1 MKIALACDLLDGRN
15 CGMRIALD
23 EFLNVVHQLDR
34 TGVFELVHAKP
45 FVDQKYEAFSDM
57 VVKRGW
63 RPGSGLYWSQIAV
76 PRRLQKMQV
85 DLLWWPHQA
94 LPPMSGPVPHVISVW
109 DLALM
114 NFKEPSC
121 SRLSVAARYQWIL
134 ARGLRNAAH
143 IICHSRAVAD
153 EVMQRF
159 ELPATRI
166 SVVYP
171 GLSELFRR
179 EIEHPVPLDPGG
191 YILYVGTCAMR
202 KNLVLLIEAY
212 RLLMDQGVRNRLA
225 LLIGAPEAQKSE
237 LLRYARQIGIPADH
251 MIILE
256 TVSPAA
262 LVDLYRKAAVFG
274 FPSLYEG
281 FGLPLIE
288 ASAIGLPV
296 VALNRS
302 AMPEV
307 IGETGVLVDEPT
319 PESFANGLTTALEMI
334 SSEPQETARRARSQ
348 AGQFS
353 WLNSVKQTMG
363 LLENAA
369 VLRPK
374 GFIKKLCKL
383 C

>member
-1 MKIALACDLLDGRN
+1 MRVAMGADYLDGPS
-15 CGMRIALD
+15 CGLRIAL
-23 EFLNVVHQLDR
+23 EGFL
-34 TGVFELVHAKP
+34 TGVTQLGCASSLELVHAIP
-45 FVDQKYEAFSDM
+45 FEDERYSAFSDCII
-57 VVKRGW
+57 KHGR

-85 DLLWWPHQA
+85 DLLWWPNQT
-94 LPPMSGPVPHVISVW
+94 LPPMSSPVPHVISVW

-114 NFKEPSC
+114 NFREPGW
-121 SRLSVAARYQWIL
+121 SRLSVAARYRWVL
-134 ARGLRNAAH
+134 ARGLRNAVH

-159 ELPATRI
+159 ELPAKRI

-179 EIEHPVPLDPGG
+179 EIEHPVPLDPEG
-191 YILYVGTCAMR
+191 YILYVGTCAKR
-202 KNLVLLIEAY
+202 KNVVLLIEAY
-212 RLLMDQGVRNRLA
+212 RLLMDHGIQNRLA
-225 LLIGAPEAQKSE
+225 LLISGPEAQKSE
-237 LLRYARQIGIPADH
+237 LLRYARKIGIPADR

-256 TVSPAA
+256 TVSPAT
-262 LVDLYRKAAVFG
+262 LVDLYRKTAVFG

-307 IGETGVLVDEPT
+307 LGETGVLVDEPT
-319 PESFANGLTTALEMI
+319 PRSFANGLTIALEMI
-334 SSEPQETARRARSQ
+334 SSEPQETAKRARSQ
-348 AGQFS
+348 AGQFN
-353 WLNSVKQTMG
+353 WLDSVQQTME

-374 GFIKKLCKL
+374 SFHEETV
-383 C
+383 